1 MRKIT
6 ILGSTGS
13 IGQQT
18 LDVIARHP
26 DLYQVYALTANTSV
40 TSMLQDCLQFHPEV
54 AVLRD
59 PDAAARLEVLLR
71 SSGSAVTVLSGE
83 QALCDVASASCVDVV
98 MAGIVGGDGLS
109 ASLAAAQSGKTVL
122 LANKEALVMSGTL
135 FMDAAKH
142 SGATIIPVD
151 SEHNAVFQCW
161 HDRQY
166 SKAMLDKIYL
176 TASGGPFLHY
186 PAHLMKDVTPAQ
198 AVAHPNWSM
207 GQKISVDS
215 ATMMNKALELIEAS
229 FLFEMPY
236 DDIGVV
242 LHPQSTVHA
251 FVAYQDGSVIAHM
264 GEPDMR
270 IPISYALGWPTRI
283 QSGAKRLR
291 LLDVATELTFLPLN
305 EAQFPC
311 MALARSA
318 AARGQAANIVLNAAN
333 EVAVAAFLAQRI
345 RYTDIARVIDY
356 ALTHATLMTI
366 TSIVDVL
373 TLDAHAKDIAK
384 AGVNT
389 MKQEAP
395 LYV

>member
-1 MRKIT
+1 MRMLT

-18 LDVIARHP
+18 LDVVARHP
-26 DLYQVYALTANTSV
+26 DLYQIYALTANTSV
-40 TSMLQDCLQFHPEV
+40 IRMHQDCMVHQPRY
-54 AVLRD
+54 AVMRD
-59 PDAAARLEVLLR
+59 PASAERLETLLR
-71 SSGSAVTVLSGE
+71 ASGSAVQVLSGE
-83 QALCDVASASCVDVV
+83 QAICDVASADPVDVV
-98 MAGIVGGDGLS
+98 MTGIVGGDGLH
-109 ASLAAAQSGKTVL
+109 ASLAAAQSGKIIL

-135 FMDAAKH
+135 FMDAAQA

-161 HDRQY
+161 QDMQNTR
-166 SKAMLDKIYL
+166 ALIDKIYI

-186 PAHLMKDVTPAQ
+186 PSHLLDHVTPAQ

-229 FLFEMPY
+229 FLFNMPY
-236 DDIGVV
+236 DDIGVI

-283 QSGAKRLR
+283 VSGAKRLR
-291 LLDVATELTFLPLN
+291 LLEMATELSFLPFN
-305 EAQFPC
+305 ETQYPC

-318 AARGQAANIVLNAAN
+318 ARRGQAGNIVLNAAN

-345 RYTDIARVIDY
+345 RYTDIVRVID
-356 ALTHATLMTI
+356 ATLAQATLMTI

-373 TLDAHAKDIAK
+373 TLDAHAKEIATQ
-384 AGVNT
+384 GVNM

>member
-1 MRKIT
+1 MIT

-18 LDVIARHP
+18 LDVIGRHP
-26 DLYQVYALTANTSV
+26 DLYQVYALTANTTV
-40 TSMLQDCLQFHPEV
+40 PRMYDDCLKYQPSY
-54 AVLRD
+54 AVMRD
-59 PDAAARLEVLLR
+59 PAAAERLETLLR
-71 SSGSAVTVLSGE
+71 GAGSHIKVLSGE
-83 QALCDVASASCVDVV
+83 QALCDVASADAVDVV
-98 MAGIVGGDGLS
+98 MAGIVGGDGLN
-109 ASLAAAQSGKTVL
+109 ASMAAAQTGKVIL

-135 FMDAAKH
+135 FMQAAQN

-161 HDRQY
+161 HDRQHTR
-166 SKAMLDKIYL
+166 AMLDKIYI

-186 PAHLMKDVTPAQ
+186 PAHLMDQVTPAQ

-229 FLFEMPY
+229 FLFDMPY
-236 DDIGVV
+236 EDIGVV

-270 IPISYALGWPTRI
+270 IPISYALGWPERI
-283 QSGAKRLR
+283 VSGAKRLR
-291 LLDVATELTFLPLN
+291 LLDVATELSFLPLN

-333 EVAVAAFLAQRI
+333 EVAVAAFLAHRL
-345 RYTDIARVIDY
+345 RYTDIARVIAY
-356 ALTHATLMTI
+356 ALTHTTLMTI
-366 TSIVDVL
+366 TSIADVL
-373 TLDAHAKDIAK
+373 TQDAHAKDIAI
-384 AGVNT
+384 AGVNS